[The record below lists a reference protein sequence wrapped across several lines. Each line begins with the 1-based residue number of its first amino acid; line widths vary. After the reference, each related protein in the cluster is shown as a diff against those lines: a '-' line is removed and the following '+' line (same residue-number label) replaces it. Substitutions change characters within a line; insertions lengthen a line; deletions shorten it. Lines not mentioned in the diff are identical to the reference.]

1 MLRGMPESKAWLLVV
16 ALLAAPHAGAEGTG
30 GCDAFTRDLSREFEL
45 LHAPAQLIGA
55 NENIKQAG
63 PALLPD
69 RHYTLVL
76 LPQERIGFV
85 VPPAREARDPDP
97 QGGIFYFHADTA
109 GRHRIAIDT
118 GHWVDVI
125 DSGSN
130 VLDPAVAHVL
140 PSVAHE
146 SQDGCK
152 ELHKVVAFDLEAGKT
167 YRLHFSG
174 RSAPRVNVVISR
186 E

>member
-1 MLRGMPESKAWLLVV
+1 MLAAMESPKAWLLAL
-16 ALLAAPHAGAEGTG
+16 ALLGAAPASANDASGCGAYAM
-30 GCDAFTRDLSREFEL
+30 DLTRELDLLR
-45 LHAPAQLIGA
+45 APGQLVGA
-55 NENIKQAG
+55 NENIKQSG
-63 PALLPD
+63 FPLQPGQHYVLALLPQKG
-69 RHYTLVL
+69 V
-76 LPQERIGFV
+76 GFV

-97 QGGIFYFHADTA
+97 HGGIFYFHADTA

-130 VLDPAVAHVL
+130 VLDPAAAHVL
-140 PSVAHE
+140 PAVAHE
-146 SQDGCK
+146 DQDGCK
-152 ELHKVVAFDLEAGKT
+152 ELHKALTFDLEAGKT

-174 RSAPRVNVVISR
+174 RSAPRVNVVITR